1 MAGALGDV
9 SRENHWN
16 SSLRTRVTLCLAA
29 ALIATGCAKSKPRLV
44 PRAALTVVNSSELP
58 PPVGIMAGAA
68 VRPFRLGAFDKVS
81 VSVYGI
87 PELTQATQIDTAG
100 RISVPLAGQFDAAG
114 MTPDELSRQIAAR
127 LRQRFVRNPQVTV
140 NVDETSSQV
149 VTIDGQVAEPGVYP
163 VVGRMT
169 LVRAIASAKGT
180 AEFAKLDDVVVFRKV
195 GDQQMAALYN
205 LSAIRSGAYEDPEI
219 YANDTIVV
227 GDSPSRRLFRDI
239 LQASPLFITPLIAL
253 LNRR

>member
-1 MAGALGDV
+1 MK
-9 SRENHWN
+9 
-16 SSLRTRVTLCLAA
+16 TRVAICLAVA
-29 ALIATGCAKSKPRLV
+29 VVTAGCTRTARLT
-44 PRAALTVVNSSELP
+44 PRAELTIVNSSALP
-58 PPVGIMAGAA
+58 APEGVTPGAA

-87 PELTQATQIDTAG
+87 PELSQSTQIDAAG
-100 RISVPLAGQFDAAG
+100 RISVPLAGQFIAAG
-114 MTPDELSRQIAAR
+114 LTPEELSRQITTR
-127 LRQRFVRNPQVTV
+127 LRQRFVRNPQVAV
-140 NVDETSSQV
+140 NVDETASQV

-180 AEFAKLDDVVVFRKV
+180 AEFAKLDDVVVFRTV
-195 GDQQMAALYN
+195 GDRKMAALYN
-205 LSAIRSGAYEDPEI
+205 LSAIRRGAYEDPEI

-239 LQASPLFITPLIAL
+239 LQASPLFVTPLIAL
-253 LNRR
+253 LN